1 MRKACAKYVRTKS
14 NEIKKGREKEREK
27 EKGRKKGLTSDLGV
41 LKIRGSWH
49 WSIRYREGGGRAGS
63 STSRRQGSMFTR
75 IHSNMKPKTAKSS
88 G

>member
-14 NEIKKGREKEREK
+14 NEIKKEEGERKERERK
-27 EKGRKKGLTSDLGV
+27 RQEKRANKRFGSVENKRQLALVSTLEGRG
-41 LKIRGSWH
+41 
-49 WSIRYREGGGRAGS
+49 GS